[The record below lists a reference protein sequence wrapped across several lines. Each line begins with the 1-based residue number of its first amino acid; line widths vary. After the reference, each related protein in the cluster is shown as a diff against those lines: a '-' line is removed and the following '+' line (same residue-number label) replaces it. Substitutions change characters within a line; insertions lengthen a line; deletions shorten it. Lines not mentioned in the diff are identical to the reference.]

1 MQTTSGKA
9 KRILV
14 ADDDPVIRKLITRFV
29 EKEGF
34 EPVVVNDGGAA
45 YRLLK
50 SDADFCGAVLDMM
63 MPHLE
68 GLDVI
73 RFMSTEKRLQRIPV
87 MMVTSEQDLKLMAN
101 SFAAGVTLFLS
112 KPFTSEQFQMT
123 FRLLVNRN
131 DTRTNGRLKI
141 TPLATTLHYSPQ

>member
-1 MQTTSGKA
+1 MQTTSGQTR
-9 KRILV
+9 RILV
-14 ADDDPVIRKLITRFV
+14 ADDDPIIRKLITRFV

-50 SDADFCGAVLDMM
+50 TNADFYGAVFDMM

-87 MMVTSEQDLKLMAN
+87 MMVTSEQDLKLMSN
-101 SFAAGVTLFLS
+101 SFAAGVSLFLP
-112 KPFTSEQFQMT
+112 KPFTSEQFQIT
-123 FRLLVNRN
+123 FRLLVKDN
-131 DTRTNGRLKI
+131 DTRANDR
-141 TPLATTLHYSPQ
+141 SQ